1 MTEKEFIELKD
12 RIANSIYEQINSE
25 RSTFKKKDLLYV
37 ATQVMKDKLPTEYP
51 EISKGNYALG
61 SIFWVGGNQRQRT
74 VRLTYSAKK
83 RAILVEF
90 LHVTTFIGEVFVNDR
105 ILTDLLINANND
117 SDKLWSLFEDML
129 HVVFESMVLR
139 CIMYGSLNED
149 EFFSDES
156 VLFGDGFRD
165 SHGAGQAF
173 FALAR
178 DVGILKE
185 MFKLGKKSP
194 HMDEQWQLV
203 VEDYERFAQMVDTN
217 LIIPKMDRKD

>member
-12 RIANSIYEQINSE
+12 RIANSIYEQITSE

-51 EISKGNYALG
+51 EISKGNYFLG

-74 VRLTYSAKK
+74 VRLTYSTKK

-90 LHVTTFIGEVFVNDR
+90 LHVTTFVGEVFVNDR
-105 ILTDLLINANND
+105 TLTDLLFDANGD
-117 SDKLWSLFEDML
+117 SDKLWNLFEDML
-129 HVVFESMVLR
+129 HVIFESMVLQGL
-139 CIMYGSLNED
+139 MHVSLNEE

-156 VLFGDGFRD
+156 VLFGDNFRNT
-165 SHGAGQAF
+165 HGAGQAF

-194 HMDEQWQLV
+194 HMDEQWQLI
-203 VEDYERFAQMVDTN
+203 VEDYERFAQVVDTN
-217 LIIPKMDRKD
+217 LIIPKMDRKC

>member
-1 MTEKEFIELKD
+1 MRLV
-12 RIANSIYEQINSE
+12 R
-25 RSTFKKKDLLYV
+25 
-37 ATQVMKDKLPTEYP
+37 
-51 EISKGNYALG
+51 GNYALG
-61 SIFWVGGNQRQRT
+61 SIFLVGGNQRQRT

-139 CIMYGSLNED
+139 GIMYGSLNED

-156 VLFGDGFRD
+156 VLFGDGFRNF
-165 SHGAGQAF
+165 SGGWTS
-173 FALAR
+173 
-178 DVGILKE
+178 ILR
-185 MFKLGKKSP
+185 SC
-194 HMDEQWQLV
+194 
-203 VEDYERFAQMVDTN
+203 A
-217 LIIPKMDRKD
+217 

>member
-12 RIANSIYEQINSE
+12 RIASSIYEQINSE
-25 RSTFKKKDLLYV
+25 RSTFKKRDLLYV

-51 EISKGNYALG
+51 EISKGNYFLG

-74 VRLTYSAKK
+74 VRLTYSTKK

-90 LHVTTFIGEVFVNDR
+90 LHVTTFVGEVFINDR
-105 ILTDLLINANND
+105 NLTDLLFNANGD
-117 SDKLWSLFEDML
+117 SDKLWNLFDDML
-129 HVVFESMVLR
+129 RVVFENMVLQG
-139 CIMYGSLNED
+139 IMYGSLNEE

-156 VLFGDGFRD
+156 VLFGYSFRNTQ
-165 SHGAGQAF
+165 GAGQAF

-178 DVGILKE
+178 DIGILKE

-203 VEDYERFAQMVDTN
+203 VDDYDRFSQMVDTD
-217 LIIPKMDRKD
+217 LIVPKMDRKD

>member
-12 RIANSIYEQINSE
+12 RIASSIYEQINSE

-51 EISKGNYALG
+51 EISKGNYFLG
-61 SIFWVGGNQRQRT
+61 PIFWVGGNQRQRT

-83 RAILVEF
+83 RAVLVEF
-90 LHVTTFIGEVFVNDR
+90 LHVTTFVGEVFVNDR
-105 ILTDLLINANND
+105 NLTDLLFNANGD
-117 SDKLWSLFEDML
+117 SDKLWDLFDDML
-129 HVVFESMVLR
+129 HVIFESMVLQG
-139 CIMYGSLNED
+139 IMHASLNED

-156 VLFGDGFRD
+156 VLFGGGFRNT
-165 SHGAGQAF
+165 HGARQAF

-194 HMDEQWQLV
+194 HMDEQWQLI

-217 LIIPKMDRKD
+217 LLVPKMDRKC

>member
-12 RIANSIYEQINSE
+12 RIANSIYDQINSE

-37 ATQVMKDKLPTEYP
+37 ATQVMKDKLPAEYP
-51 EISKGNYALG
+51 EISKGNYFLG

-83 RAILVEF
+83 RAVLVEF
-90 LHVTTFIGEVFVNDR
+90 LHVTTFVGEVFVNDR
-105 ILTDLLINANND
+105 ILTDLLFNANGD
-117 SDKLWSLFEDML
+117 SDKLWNLFEDMIQ
-129 HVVFESMVLR
+129 VIFESMVLQG
-139 CIMYGSLNED
+139 IMYGSLNED

-156 VLFGDGFRD
+156 VLFGDGFRNT
-165 SHGAGQAF
+165 HGAGQTF

-185 MFKLGKKSP
+185 MFKLSKKSP
-194 HMDEQWQLV
+194 HMDEQWQLI
-203 VEDYERFAQMVDTN
+203 VEDYKKFAQMVDTS
-217 LIIPKMDRKD
+217 LLVPKMDRKV

>member
-1 MTEKEFIELKD
+1 MTEKEFIKLKD
-12 RIANSIYEQINSE
+12 RIANSIYDQINSE

-51 EISKGNYALG
+51 EISKGNYTLG

-74 VRLTYSAKK
+74 VRLTYSTK
-83 RAILVEF
+83 RRAVLVEF
-90 LHVTTFIGEVFVNDR
+90 LHVTTFVGEVFINDR
-105 ILTDLLINANND
+105 NLTDLLFNANGD
-117 SDKLWSLFEDML
+117 SDKLWNLFDDML
-129 HVVFESMVLR
+129 RVVFENMVLQG
-139 CIMYGSLNED
+139 IMYGSLNEE

-156 VLFGDGFRD
+156 VLFGYSFRNTQ
-165 SHGAGQAF
+165 GAGQAF

-178 DVGILKE
+178 DIGILKE

-203 VEDYERFAQMVDTN
+203 VDDYDRFSQMVDTD
-217 LIIPKMDRKD
+217 LIVPKMDRKD

>member
-12 RIANSIYEQINSE
+12 RIANSIYKQINSE

-51 EISKGNYALG
+51 EISKGNYFLG

-74 VRLTYSAKK
+74 VRLTYSTKK

-90 LHVTTFIGEVFVNDR
+90 LHVTTFVGEVFVNDR
-105 ILTDLLINANND
+105 NLTDLLFDANGD
-117 SDKLWSLFEDML
+117 SDKLWNLFEDML
-129 HVVFESMVLR
+129 YVIFESMVLQGV
-139 CIMYGSLNED
+139 MHGSLNED

-156 VLFGDGFRD
+156 VLFGDGFRNT
-165 SHGAGQAF
+165 HGARQAF

-203 VEDYERFAQMVDTN
+203 VEDYERFAQMVNAN
-217 LIIPKMDRKD
+217 LIVPKMDRKD

>member
-1 MTEKEFIELKD
+1 MHMTEKEFIELKD

-139 CIMYGSLNED
+139 GIMYGSLNED

-156 VLFGDGFRD
+156 VLF
-165 SHGAGQAF
+165 
-173 FALAR
+173 
-178 DVGILKE
+178 
-185 MFKLGKKSP
+185 
-194 HMDEQWQLV
+194 
-203 VEDYERFAQMVDTN
+203 
-217 LIIPKMDRKD
+217 